1 MVRAEEM
8 VVDVGGFEM
17 RDEAFGNEEVVNAPA
32 DVALAGFCP
41 MRPPSVA
48 LEGGIEIAEGVDE
61 AGGEEIFNSLA
72 FFFGE
77 SGVMLVVFR
86 AGEVERSV
94 GDVEIAANNDGL
106 GALEG
111 F

>member
-1 MVRAEEM
+1 MIGAKEM

-17 RDEAFGNEEVVNAPA
+17 RDEVFGNEEIVNAPA

-41 MRPPSVA
+41 MRPPSVT
-48 LEGGIEIAEGVDE
+48 LESGIEITEGVDE
-61 AGGEEIFNSLA
+61 AGGEEIFDSLT
-72 FFFGE
+72 FLFGE

-86 AGEVERSV
+86 AGKVERGV
-94 GDVEIAANNDGL
+94 GDVEIATNNDRL